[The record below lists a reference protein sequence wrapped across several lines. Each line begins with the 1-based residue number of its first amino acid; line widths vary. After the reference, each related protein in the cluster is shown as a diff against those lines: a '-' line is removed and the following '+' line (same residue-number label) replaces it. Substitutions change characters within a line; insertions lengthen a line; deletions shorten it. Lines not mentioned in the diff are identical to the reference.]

1 MTVHIRIYGQVQGVF
16 FRRQTKAMADSLGL
30 VGWVRNRQSL
40 RSSSLGKLGTAG
52 LNNDGWVEA
61 VAQGPKDKLEEFVKW
76 CRRGPFLASVE
87 NVEVEW
93 KKSKRGFGD
102 FEVR

>member
-30 VGWVRNRQSL
+30 VGWVRN
-40 RSSSLGKLGTAG
+40 
-52 LNNDGWVEA
+52 NNDGSVET
-61 VAQGPKDKLEEFVKW
+61 VAAGPKGKLEEFMKW
-76 CRRGPFLASVE
+76 CRRGPFLSNVE